1 MGWSAATTKV
11 AIPAIASIGGALIN
25 ARSNSSSS
33 RNATNATN
41 ASSAEALAEQK
52 RIFDLQRQDQLAA
65 RARRLAVAGDR
76 RQLIMGD
83 DGKMTLGPQMK
94 TLGDYSV
101 SGINP
106 PAMPPGPVNQNFT
119 GTPLGGFGGGYDD
132 GNKSLGSDANA
143 VGSFGQI
150 TPNHPTAED
159 PYVDMINPTNNQR
172 ARIPRASVSALTAQ
186 GWMPVWAG
194 QQNGGGR

>member
-1 MGWSAATTKV
+1 MSWAAV
-11 AIPAIASIGGALIN
+11 FQAIGMIAASKIAS
-25 ARSNSSSS
+25 NSQGT
-33 RNATNATN
+33 ATNATN
-41 ASSAEALAEQK
+41 ASSREALAEQK
-52 RIFDLQRQDQLAA
+52 RIFDLQRQDQLQA
-65 RARRLAVAGDR
+65 RQRRLAVAGER
-76 RQLIMGD
+76 RQLIMGA

-106 PAMPPGPVNQNFT
+106 PAPPPGPVNQNFT
-119 GTPLGGFGGGYDD
+119 GTPLSGFGGGYDD

-143 VGSFGQI
+143 AGAFGQI